1 VVVAKEKI
9 VVGGI
14 RLSPE
19 RRRSR
24 GAASGEDVIVSNEGA
39 VEEFAK
45 RILEKYKDAMEAI
58 DYRLISE
65 DLEAGEFEVGAISA
79 AEMAPVDE
87 AEIDELLT
95 LAEKQFSGIDA
106 EVAPL
111 VAQKARQRL
120 QRGQF

>member
-1 VVVAKEKI
+1 M
-9 VVGGI
+9 
-14 RLSPE
+14 
-19 RRRSR
+19 
-24 GAASGEDVIVSNEGA
+24 SNEGA